1 MKKRIDKAVVR
12 STTERVTQPGK
23 IAIVYSQ
30 EAEAA
35 EYRDYIAYLQS
46 LGSLERDVEPLD
58 LEELQGVSGLRA
70 LRVTVSLKS
79 PADEARGALAA
90 AARRALG

>member
-1 MKKRIDKAVVR
+1 MTHPSVHAR
-12 STTERVTQPGK
+12 TQPGK

-30 EAEAA
+30 TAEAA

-46 LGSLERDVEPLD
+46 LGYLHGEVESLE

-70 LRVTVSLKS
+70 LRVAVDVASASLDAS
-79 PADEARGALAA
+79 APALDAVTRFDPSSLS
-90 AARRALG
+90 